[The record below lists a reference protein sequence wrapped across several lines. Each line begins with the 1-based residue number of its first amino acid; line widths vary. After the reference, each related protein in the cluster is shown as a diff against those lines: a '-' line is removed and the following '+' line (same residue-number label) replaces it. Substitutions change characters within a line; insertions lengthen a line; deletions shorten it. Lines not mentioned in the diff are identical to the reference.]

1 MPDYPAADHYL
12 SEEEL
17 DALEYRLLVEWL
29 DSVPTTDWHVFAHN
43 WNFDNADDILHWL
56 LDNPR
61 TERATALM
69 LYWMLGAR
77 FFKQYATAAAARA
90 ACVESDWLF
99 IHHIEAQYLSGFYAP
114 GTVGFD
120 PASDPFPGMS
130 GHDWTA
136 SYQDQPAA
144 LAIPAPLLEAV
155 PGIQPQSSVEAESE
169 EGIPLPIVAQ
179 LQALREPD
187 SDEEDEDEAA

>member
-29 DSVPTTDWHVFAHN
+29 EGVPTTDWHVFAHN
-43 WNFDNADDILHWL
+43 WNFDNAATILHWL
-56 LDNPR
+56 IDNPR

-77 FFKQYATAAAARA
+77 FFKQYATAAEARA
-90 ACVESDWLF
+90 VASYVERDWLF
-99 IHHIEAQYLSGFYAP
+99 IQHIEAQYLSGFYAP

-120 PASDPFPGMS
+120 PASDPFPGMR

-155 PGIQPQSSVEAESE
+155 PGIQPQGAVETESE

-179 LQALREPD
+179 LHALREPD
-187 SDEEDEDEAA
+187 SAEEDEA